1 MKKMKLLMA
10 LIMGGS
16 LLLSGC
22 FVDINDDDGLFGC
35 IDADGPITTIDLQL
49 EDIDG
54 IELAMDARVEL
65 TQGPEQSITVE
76 GKSDIF
82 DELDLDVR
90 NGVWK
95 IRTEDCVRDV
105 DDLTFFITLPNL
117 RVVKVSGSGEVFS
130 TNTFDSGNDI
140 ELRISGSG
148 ELDLSLLADDIEAD
162 ISGSGKMI
170 LEGEADEL
178 DLRITGSG
186 DLRGFDLS
194 TREVDINISGSG
206 DAEVRVSDRL
216 DVFITGS
223 GDVFYK
229 GNPTLDVSIT
239 GSGEVIDAN

>member
-1 MKKMKLLMA
+1 MKFLFALM
-10 LIMGGS
+10 MGGS
-16 LLLSGC
+16 LLLTGC

-35 IDADGPITTIDLQL
+35 IDADGPISTITL
-49 EDIDG
+49 ELEPLAG

-90 NGVWK
+90 NGVWT

-105 DDLTFFITLPNL
+105 DDLTFFITVPDL
-117 RVVKVSGSGEVFS
+117 REIKLSGSGEIFS
-130 TNTFDSGNDI
+130 TNTFEVGDI
-140 ELRISGSG
+140 EVRISGSG
-148 ELDLSLLADDIEAD
+148 EIDLGLLADDIEAD
-162 ISGSGKMI
+162 ISGSGK
-170 LEGEADEL
+170 LVFEGEADEL
-178 DLRITGSG
+178 DLRISGSG

-194 TREVDINISGSG
+194 VREADINITGSG
-206 DAEVRVSDRL
+206 DAEITVADRL

-229 GNPTLDVSIT
+229 GQPTLDVSIT